1 MFIPFL
7 PEDKEGDRQEDYDY
21 EHWSRQNIKKTAL
34 SQLFQANF
42 RYLRAKLRS
51 CDRRVEVPPLQEDRY
66 GRLPKCGQTLQRH
79 DGMMLA
85 TQVFLFIRWKR
96 FKKVLSSEMG
106 PILRDTL
113 RQKTFQEV
121 LKMFSAFFISDGS
134 ERLCK
139 LILLKVPVFPLNGS
153 AMWAARQ
160 DAVPFFGHC
169 PVPGGMDKERTHMRY
184 DHVAKS

>member
-66 GRLPKCGQTLQRH
+66 GRLPKHGQTLQRH

-85 TQVFLFIRWKR
+85 TQVFLFIR
-96 FKKVLSSEMG
+96 
-106 PILRDTL
+106 
-113 RQKTFQEV
+113 
-121 LKMFSAFFISDGS
+121 
-134 ERLCK
+134 
-139 LILLKVPVFPLNGS
+139 
-153 AMWAARQ
+153 
-160 DAVPFFGHC
+160 
-169 PVPGGMDKERTHMRY
+169 
-184 DHVAKS
+184 